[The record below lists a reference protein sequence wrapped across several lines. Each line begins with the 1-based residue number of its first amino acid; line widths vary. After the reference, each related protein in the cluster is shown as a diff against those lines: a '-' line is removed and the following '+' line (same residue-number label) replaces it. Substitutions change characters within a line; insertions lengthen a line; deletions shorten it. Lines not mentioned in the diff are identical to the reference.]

1 MTQEPAP
8 APRSVS
14 RRTIVVAALV
24 VLAVAVT
31 TVVVLALRDDPDDG
45 GADPTSTASPGPAPT
60 TTDGGTGD
68 APDPADPGTDLADP
82 GTVPDATGLSVTVV
96 DQHAGTPDGFS
107 GQDSGA
113 VVMLDE
119 GTIHVVTYGS
129 SSCPLTPVSME
140 IVDGE
145 IHVDVEGPAGDV
157 MCTQD
162 YAPTT
167 TVIELPDEFADA
179 DVPPVVHVE
188 SALR

>member
-8 APRSVS
+8 TPRSVS

-31 TVVVLALRDDPDDG
+31 VVAVLALRDAPEVG

-60 TTDGGTGD
+60 TTDGD
-68 APDPADPGTDLADP
+68 APDPTDPGTDPATP
-82 GTVPDATGLSVTVV
+82 GTVPDATGLPVTVL
-96 DQHAGTPDGFS
+96 DQHAGTPDGFT

-167 TVIELPDEFADA
+167 TVIELPDAFADA